1 MAGSDRRCTA
11 VGGTVVDDG
20 DRGAFDVGQLLVH
33 RGKAVESFLA
43 AVPVDDD
50 DLDGG
55 RRQNAPP
62 IRRLSRSM
70 IERGCSGT

>member
-1 MAGSDRRCTA
+1 MACSDRCSAAIGRA
-11 VGGTVVDDG
+11 VVDDSHRSALDIG
-20 DRGAFDVGQLLVH
+20 ELLVH
-33 RGKAVESFLA
+33 RSEAIQRFLA

-62 IRRLSRSM
+62 IRRFSRSM
-70 IERGCSGT
+70 IDRGCSGT